1 MAREYSEIFLKVT
14 LVLENLSKV
23 QIRTSKLIF
32 RFFLVHILDLNV
44 LKLLSHS
51 LKLDLNVHIWR
62 SHRILNGPQC
72 PYLAVPPHIIG
83 PQGLQEPGIL
93 EILDL
98 KPF

>member
-1 MAREYSEIFLKVT
+1 MQFWSWKISQKSILDLKT
-14 LVLENLSKV
+14 NFVL
-23 QIRTSKLIF
+23 I
-32 RFFLVHILDLNV
+32 FLVHILDLNA

-83 PQGLQEPGIL
+83 PQCLQEPGIL

>member
-1 MAREYSEIFLKVT
+1 MKIVKKQARMTQEYSGICLKII

-23 QIRTSKLIF
+23 QIWTS
-32 RFFLVHILDLNV
+32 ILDLNA

-51 LKLDLNVHIWR
+51 LNMDLNVHIWR
-62 SHRILNGPQC
+62 SHRILSGPQC

-83 PQGLQEPGIL
+83 PQCLQEPGIL